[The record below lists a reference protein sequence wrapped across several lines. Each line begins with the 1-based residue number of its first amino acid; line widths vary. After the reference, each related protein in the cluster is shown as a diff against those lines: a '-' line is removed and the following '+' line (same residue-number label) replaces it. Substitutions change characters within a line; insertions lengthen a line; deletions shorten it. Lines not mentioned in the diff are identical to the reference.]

1 MPCKYGKTLI
11 DCSKYIS
18 KEILQ
23 CEQIKELFMTKKEVD
38 VGLLIVS
45 FYLKIVLNLLELI
58 EKVGTCFQL
67 SPKVFHLIKAE
78 KIKSSSH

>member
-1 MPCKYGKTLI
+1 
-11 DCSKYIS
+11 
-18 KEILQ
+18 
-23 CEQIKELFMTKKEVD
+23 MTKKEVD

-45 FYLKIVLNLLELI
+45 FCLKIILNLLELI

-78 KIKSSSH
+78 KIESSSH

>member
-1 MPCKYGKTLI
+1 MPCKYGKTLA

-38 VGLLIVS
+38 VGVLIVS
-45 FYLKIVLNLLELI
+45 FYLKMVPNLLELI
-58 EKVGTCFQL
+58 KEAGTCFCCL
-67 SPKVFHLIKAE
+67 PKCLI
-78 KIKSSSH
+78 